1 MHNKKRPRTTSSCSV
16 DALPSKCSS
25 MATKAVI
32 TLLALLH
39 SPNNNNNNIQNS
51 HTLTHAFTF
60 QTPSVMTR
68 PQHSFT
74 QLLYTSNNDGS
85 ISSSSSSYSNAP
97 IRTNQPLSR
106 LTQQEEVA
114 LLKQMRSSRASISQ
128 RARQTLLL
136 HNLPLVQSIVTS
148 ILRSRPHLLQ
158 RSGSGGGS
166 SSTSNVSSQGRGGV
180 NSNGKVG
187 TALSKD
193 DLLHEGTIG
202 LAEAIDRYD
211 LAYAQS
217 SSDGSSSSSS
227 SSSSILPQGARLG
240 TYATYWIRARIIRAI
255 QSREHVIR
263 FPEHV
268 LQASHRLVKAAK
280 EMELEWNVV
289 TELAEYDVI
298 TVTQKK
304 LRDKLRSCA
313 GIKSDN
319 LFEDAVRVRTIAGS
333 STTPLESWMS
343 PLSTVSLEDNDEQP
357 SLEDE
362 GGQEHIV
369 QTLSKFLC
377 EREVEVL
384 SLRYGLVSADEEEN
398 DEETVIGGQT
408 CQPQVFRDYQSEA
421 EEDLFGPNGMLSHY
435 SDIPSDTVATVA
447 SASETTT
454 RSGMSSTGPTIATT
468 TKKQRITKTPNHAL
482 LPFKEIGKRM
492 QFSGEYCRRTC
503 SIALN
508 KLTQAAEDGRLAESD
523 FLLGF

>member
-1 MHNKKRPRTTSSCSV
+1 MHNKKRPRTTSSSCSV
-16 DALPSKCSS
+16 EALPCKRSS

-39 SPNNNNNNIQNS
+39 SPNNNNNNNQSS
-51 HTLTHAFTF
+51 HSLTHAFTF

-85 ISSSSSSYSNAP
+85 ISSSSSSSYSNAP

-158 RSGSGGGS
+158 RSGSGS
-166 SSTSNVSSQGRGGV
+166 SSTSNVGSQGGGGV

-217 SSDGSSSSSS
+217 SSDGSSSS

-319 LFEDAVRVRTIAGS
+319 LFEDAVRVRTISGS

-384 SLRYGLVSADEEEN
+384 SLRYGLVSAEEEE
-398 DEETVIGGQT
+398 DDDETVTGGQT
-408 CQPQVFRDYQSEA
+408 RQPQVFRDYQSEA

-435 SDIPSDTVATVA
+435 SDIPSDTVAIVA
-447 SASETTT
+447 SASETT
-454 RSGMSSTGPTIATT
+454 RSIMSSTVPTIATT

>member
-1 MHNKKRPRTTSSCSV
+1 MHNKKRPRTTSSSCSV
-16 DALPSKCSS
+16 EALPSSKRSS

-39 SPNNNNNNIQNS
+39 SPNNNNNIQNS

-85 ISSSSSSYSNAP
+85 ISSSSSSSYSNAP

-158 RSGSGGGS
+158 RSGSGS
-166 SSTSNVSSQGRGGV
+166 SSTSNVGSQGGGGV

-217 SSDGSSSSSS
+217 SSDGSSSS

-319 LFEDAVRVRTIAGS
+319 LFEDAVRVRTISGS

-384 SLRYGLVSADEEEN
+384 SLRYGLVSAEEEE
-398 DEETVIGGQT
+398 DDDETVTGGQT
-408 CQPQVFRDYQSEA
+408 RQPQVFRDYQSEA

-435 SDIPSDTVATVA
+435 SDIPSDTVAIVA
-447 SASETTT
+447 SASETT
-454 RSGMSSTGPTIATT
+454 RSIMSSTVPTIATT

-508 KLTQAAEDGRLAESD
+508 KLTLAAEDGRLAESD

>member
-1 MHNKKRPRTTSSCSV
+1 MHNKKRPRTTSLSCSV
-16 DALPSKCSS
+16 DALPCKRSS

-39 SPNNNNNNIQNS
+39 SPNNNNNIQNS

-85 ISSSSSSYSNAP
+85 ISSPSSPYNNAP

-158 RSGSGGGS
+158 RSGSGS
-166 SSTSNVSSQGRGGV
+166 SSTSNVGSQGGGGV

-217 SSDGSSSSSS
+217 SSDGSSSS

-384 SLRYGLVSADEEEN
+384 SLRYGLVSAEEEE
-398 DEETVIGGQT
+398 DDDETVTGGQT
-408 CQPQVFRDYQSEA
+408 RQPQVFRDYQSEA

-447 SASETTT
+447 SASETT
-454 RSGMSSTGPTIATT
+454 RSRMSSTVPTIATT

-508 KLTQAAEDGRLAESD
+508 KLTLAAEDGRLAESD

>member
-1 MHNKKRPRTTSSCSV
+1 
-16 DALPSKCSS
+16 
-25 MATKAVI
+25 
-32 TLLALLH
+32 
-39 SPNNNNNNIQNS
+39 
-51 HTLTHAFTF
+51 
-60 QTPSVMTR
+60 
-68 PQHSFT
+68 
-74 QLLYTSNNDGS
+74 
-85 ISSSSSSYSNAP
+85 
-97 IRTNQPLSR
+97 
-106 LTQQEEVA
+106 
-114 LLKQMRSSRASISQ
+114 MRSSRASISQ

-158 RSGSGGGS
+158 RSGSGS
-166 SSTSNVSSQGRGGV
+166 SSTSNVGSQGGGGV

-217 SSDGSSSSSS
+217 SSDGSSSS

-384 SLRYGLVSADEEEN
+384 SLRYGLVSAEEEE
-398 DEETVIGGQT
+398 DGDETVIGGQT
-408 CQPQVFRDYQSEA
+408 RQPQVFRDYQSEA

-447 SASETTT
+447 SASETT
-454 RSGMSSTGPTIATT
+454 RSGMSSAGPTIATT

-508 KLTQAAEDGRLAESD
+508 KLTLAAEDGRLAESD